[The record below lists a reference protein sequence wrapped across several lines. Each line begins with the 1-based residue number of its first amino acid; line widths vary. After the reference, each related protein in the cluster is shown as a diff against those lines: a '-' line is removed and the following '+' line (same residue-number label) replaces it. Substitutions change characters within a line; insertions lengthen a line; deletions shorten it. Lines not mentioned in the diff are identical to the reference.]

1 MGRGGGRQVAVA
13 EERVRAGRSELE
25 AMQALMQTMSLQ
37 PAGLETATLGQKMS
51 ARIAELVRDRCQAR

>member
-1 MGRGGGRQVAVA
+1 MAVA